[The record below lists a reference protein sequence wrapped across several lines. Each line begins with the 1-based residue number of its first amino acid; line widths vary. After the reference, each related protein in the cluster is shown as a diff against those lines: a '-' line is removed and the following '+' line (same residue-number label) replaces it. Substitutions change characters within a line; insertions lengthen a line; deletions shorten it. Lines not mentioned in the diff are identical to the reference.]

1 MRKFVARLLVLGF
14 AINQMTAAALAD
26 SLENSVKTMLK
37 PYGNRV
43 SFSLRDQNGRELFN
57 VNGATALAPAS
68 VAKLVSTACSLWALE
83 PQHQFETVFGYR
95 GKIDGDT
102 LKGDLVIAGTGDP
115 SLVVEDL
122 REVIEK
128 LRYLHDIRTIEGNL
142 VFDVSYLGSKGLE
155 IAAGFEGDA
164 GRSFTAL
171 LTATPMNQNSF
182 SFWVVPPH
190 GNGKATRALTLPAN
204 VLDIRVNNKARLGG
218 DGISVSYDPSLKAAT
233 ISGGVSAGGE
243 PKGLYRSVPDTY
255 DYYTKLI
262 GRLWK
267 DAGGQWKQSSYK
279 IETQPVKSTLLWKH
293 SSKALSRILMDIN
306 KLSLNFGAELVFLAA
321 GAEKKGK
328 PASFEKSMG
337 MLSECLAEFKVPAG
351 SIVMTNAS
359 GLSRETQI
367 QSSAL
372 TRFLIDYYQSAFGP
386 EYLSSLS
393 LLGRDGTARTRLTR
407 YAGRGRVKTGTLRD
421 VRSVAGYLYSKSRQ
435 PHSFSL
441 IFNNVSMSDQKVKAL
456 EDKVIEAIL
465 EAELGSKPSLEAAN
479 AQASDTQ

>member
-1 MRKFVARLLVLGF
+1 MISRLLVVCAAMNLATGAAF
-14 AINQMTAAALAD
+14 AD
-26 SLENSVKTMLK
+26 SSLENNVKKMLK

-43 SFSLRDQNGRELFN
+43 SFSLRDLNGRELFN
-57 VNGATALAPAS
+57 VNGSTPLAPAS
-68 VAKLVSTACSLWALE
+68 VAKLVSTACGLWALE

-95 GKIDGDT
+95 GKIEKDT
-102 LKGDLVIAGTGDP
+102 LKGDLVIAGNGDP
-115 SLVVEDL
+115 SLVIEDL

-128 LRYLHDIRTIEGNL
+128 LRYLHDIKTIEGDL

-182 SFWVVPPH
+182 SFWVVPPRP
-190 GNGKATRALTLPAN
+190 GDKSTRALTLPAN
-204 VLDIRVNNKARLGG
+204 VLDIRLNNQARLGG
-218 DGISVSYDPSLKAAT
+218 DGISVAYDPSAKSAT

-255 DYYTKLI
+255 DYYTRLI
-262 GRLWK
+262 QRLWK
-267 DAGGQWKQSSYK
+267 DAGGNWKQANYK

-293 SSKALSRILMDIN
+293 TSKALSRILMDIN

-328 PASFEKSMG
+328 PASFEKSMA
-337 MLSECLAEFKVPAG
+337 MLNECLAEFKVPAG

-359 GLSRETQI
+359 GLSRETQV

-372 TRFLIDYYQSAFGP
+372 TRFLMDYYQSAYGP

-393 LLGRDGTARTRLTR
+393 LLGRDGTARSRLTKF
-407 YAGRGRVKTGTLRD
+407 AGRGRLKTGTLRD
-421 VRSVAGYLYSKSRQ
+421 VRSVAGYLYSKGRQ
-435 PHSFSL
+435 PFAFSL
-441 IFNNVSMSDQKVKAL
+441 IFNGVSMSDQKVKAL
-456 EDKVIEAIL
+456 EDKVIETVL
-465 EAELGSKPSLEAAN
+465 EADLGSRPMIEAN
-479 AQASDTQ
+479 VSQKSEAQ